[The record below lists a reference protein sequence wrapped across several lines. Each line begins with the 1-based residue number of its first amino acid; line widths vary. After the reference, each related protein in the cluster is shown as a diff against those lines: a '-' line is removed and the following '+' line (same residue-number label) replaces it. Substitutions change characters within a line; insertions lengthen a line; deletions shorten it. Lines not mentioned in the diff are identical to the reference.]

1 MQAEYVLRYC
11 LLITDTIAHIVSI
24 VSFVVLLTDY
34 CGTGDTV
41 LLSNG
46 FLRIKWSDIQ

>member
-11 LLITDTIAHIVSI
+11 LLISDAIAHVVSI
-24 VSFVVLLTDY
+24 FSSVGLLTDY

-46 FLRIKWSDIQ
+46 LLQIKWSDIK